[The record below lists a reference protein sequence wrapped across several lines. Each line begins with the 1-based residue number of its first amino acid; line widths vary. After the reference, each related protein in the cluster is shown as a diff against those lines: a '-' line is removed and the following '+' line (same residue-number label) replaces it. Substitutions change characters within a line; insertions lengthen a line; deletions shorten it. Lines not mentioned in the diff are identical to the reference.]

1 MAGCKVMA
9 SREKELRAALAGM
22 QLLHTTLLYVQYLLG
37 PPSWS
42 EYEGKSV
49 VGCADIGSRPNDAF
63 MSSAAP
69 RAIGH
74 SDKFCVWS
82 SFSFTALPVQYYS
95 SLAVHAKIGGD
106 KIVGASVLSPSS
118 GTFPGHAKP
127 RNLDNCPKRYS
138 PQRISSS
145 VTIDFLPWCGSLGA

>member
-1 MAGCKVMA
+1 MAGCKLMA
-9 SREKELRAALAGM
+9 SRQKTLRAGLAGM
-22 QLLHTTLLYVQYLLG
+22 QHSTSLQFCTSDTSILG

-63 MSSAAP
+63 MPTVAP

-82 SFSFTALPVQYYS
+82 SFSFTASLPVQYYS
-95 SLAVHAKIGGD
+95 SLALHAKIGGD
-106 KIVGASVLSPSS
+106 KIGASVARVQGPS
-118 GTFPGHAKP
+118 
-127 RNLDNCPKRYS
+127 
-138 PQRISSS
+138 Q
-145 VTIDFLPWCGSLGA
+145 GSQAMDS

>member
-42 EYEGKSV
+42 EYDGKSV

-63 MSSAAP
+63 MPTVAP

-82 SFSFTALPVQYYS
+82 SFSFTASLPVQYYS
-95 SLAVHAKIGGD
+95 SLALHAKIGGD
-106 KIVGASVLSPSS
+106 KIGASVARVQGPSQAA
-118 GTFPGHAKP
+118 T
-127 RNLDNCPKRYS
+127 
-138 PQRISSS
+138 
-145 VTIDFLPWCGSLGA
+145 GSQAMDS

>member
-9 SREKELRAALAGM
+9 SRQEELRAALAGM
-22 QLLHTTLLYVQYLLG
+22 QLFSMYTQYLLG

-49 VGCADIGSRPNDAF
+49 VGCADIRSRPNDAF

-106 KIVGASVLSPSS
+106 KIGASVARVQGPSQATAAGPS
-118 GTFPGHAKP
+118 QAMK
-127 RNLDNCPKRYS
+127 S
-138 PQRISSS
+138 
-145 VTIDFLPWCGSLGA
+145 

>member
-1 MAGCKVMA
+1 MAGCKVMP
-9 SREKELRAALAGM
+9 SRQEQLSTALAGM
-22 QLLHTTLLYVQYLLG
+22 QRSTATLLYIRYLLG

-63 MSSAAP
+63 MSAAAP

-95 SLAVHAKIGGD
+95 SLALHAKIGGD
-106 KIVGASVLSPSS
+106 KIGASVARVQGPSQATTGRQATES
-118 GTFPGHAKP
+118 
-127 RNLDNCPKRYS
+127 
-138 PQRISSS
+138 
-145 VTIDFLPWCGSLGA
+145 

>member
-1 MAGCKVMA
+1 MAVCKVMA
-9 SREKELRAALAGM
+9 SRQKELRAGLAGM
-22 QLLHTTLLYVQYLLG
+22 TLLPSTSVPVQPSTSNTPPLG

-49 VGCADIGSRPNDAF
+49 VGSADIGSRPNDAF

-106 KIVGASVLSPSS
+106 KIVGASVL
-118 GTFPGHAKP
+118 
-127 RNLDNCPKRYS
+127 
-138 PQRISSS
+138 
-145 VTIDFLPWCGSLGA
+145 

>member
-1 MAGCKVMA
+1 
-9 SREKELRAALAGM
+9 M
-22 QLLHTTLLYVQYLLG
+22 QADGVTAEDAEGRLGRHATLNCSTVLYIRYLLG

-63 MSSAAP
+63 MPTVAP

-82 SFSFTALPVQYYS
+82 SFSFTASLPVQYYS
-95 SLAVHAKIGGD
+95 SLAVHAKIGRD

-118 GTFPGHAKP
+118 GTFPGQAKP
-127 RNLDNCPKRYS
+127 RRLDDCPKKYS
-138 PQRISSS
+138 PQWMSSS
-145 VTIDFLPWCGSLGA
+145 VTIDFLPWRGSLGA

>member
-1 MAGCKVMA
+1 MQEEGDDGRLQGDGVTAGGAEGRLGRHATVP
-9 SREKELRAALAGM
+9 
-22 QLLHTTLLYVQYLLG
+22 LLYTQYLLG

-49 VGCADIGSRPNDAF
+49 VGCADIRSRPNDAF

-106 KIVGASVLSPSS
+106 KIGASVARVQGPSQATAAGPS
-118 GTFPGHAKP
+118 QATK
-127 RNLDNCPKRYS
+127 S
-138 PQRISSS
+138 
-145 VTIDFLPWCGSLGA
+145 